1 MKTLQYSLLIF
12 SALLFRAHSCS
23 HAQTIA
29 GIFPTIDASFRVNE
43 KNTIGSYQFYA
54 LPLQSLPGERG
65 NLPQWLLYYGEYS
78 INHNLGERISFAGA
92 YVFQLENNGNDE
104 TTKENRAHFQLKY
117 SSPLGKAS
125 VFGRIRSDNRF
136 ISAPEVLT
144 KYAHRLRFMGGF
156 SLPIKSWT
164 LTAYEELFFNTPTL
178 GNWNY
183 AENWAA
189 IQLKKQVS
197 EHLYLEAGPLFI
209 TWKLPSGEWFRQYYL
224 QTTLVVGL

>member
-1 MKTLQYSLLIF
+1 MKLLLYRLIIF
-12 SALLFRAHSCS
+12 SALVFRAHCCLL
-23 HAQTIA
+23 AQTIA
-29 GIFPTIDASFRVNE
+29 GIFPTIDASLQLGE
-43 KNTIGSYQFYA
+43 KQSISTYQFYA
-54 LPLQSLPGERG
+54 LPLRSLDGENE

-78 INHNLGERISFAGA
+78 VNRNLGKGLSCSGA
-92 YVFQLENNGNDE
+92 YVFQLENTGNGKTIN
-104 TTKENRAHFQLKY
+104 ENRAHFQLKY